1 MSPTMVPAA
10 MALVASAL
18 RVPNT
23 SAPLVAKMT
32 EHLYPRSVT
41 DLELAPVLISM
52 ERNLAALRDA
62 TDLEYTLVL
71 ELNDDDSLYHSPTE
85 RARRI
90 QRFAIRGVSLHGWNV
105 YPSADRHGLAV
116 WHGEFSVTLAFGKPV
131 TDYVLNGRA
140 A

>member
-1 MSPTMVPAA
+1 
-10 MALVASAL
+10 
-18 RVPNT
+18 
-23 SAPLVAKMT
+23 MT
-32 EHLYPRSVT
+32 EHLYPHSVA
-41 DLELAPVLISM
+41 DLEFAPVLISI

-62 TDLEYTLVL
+62 TDLEFTLVL

-85 RARRI
+85 RVRRI
-90 QRFAIRGVSLHGWNV
+90 QRFATRGVSLHGLSV

-116 WHGEFSVTLAFGKPV
+116 WHGDFTVTLALGKAV

>member
-1 MSPTMVPAA
+1 
-10 MALVASAL
+10 
-18 RVPNT
+18 
-23 SAPLVAKMT
+23 MT
-32 EHLYPRSVT
+32 ERLYPHSVA
-41 DLELAPVLISM
+41 DLELAPVLISI

-62 TDLEYTLVL
+62 TDLEFTLVL
-71 ELNDDDSLYHSPTE
+71 ELNDDDSVYHSPTE

-90 QRFAIRGVSLHGWNV
+90 QHFATRGVSLHGWNV

-116 WHGEFSVTLAFGKPV
+116 WHGDFSITLAFGKVV

>member
-1 MSPTMVPAA
+1 
-10 MALVASAL
+10 
-18 RVPNT
+18 
-23 SAPLVAKMT
+23 MT
-32 EHLYPRSVT
+32 EHLYPHSVA
-41 DLELAPVLISM
+41 DLELAPVLISI

-71 ELNDDDSLYHSPTE
+71 ELNDDDSFYHSATE

-90 QRFAIRGVSLHGWNV
+90 QRFATRGVSLHGLNV
-105 YPSADRHGLAV
+105 YPSADRYGLAV
-116 WHGEFSVTLAFGKPV
+116 WHGDFSVTLAFGKPV